1 MSRDPD
7 EPRHPK
13 RAGPKPGPK
22 RPAAPPHTGSI
33 REGDE
38 TFQPAAPK
46 PARAA
51 PSSKPKRRA
60 DDLDSPLPES
70 GGPGRLERLVFGSIS
85 TAHLAKF
92 CRQFAA
98 YQEAGVDLLKSLTS
112 LERQFA
118 RTALGPVLGRLQL
131 AVRRGDALSEA
142 MSREQRAFDSLFL
155 SMIRVAEARGG
166 VPETL
171 RMLADHY
178 EARQRLMRQARSA
191 MIYPVVVL
199 SIASLVIGLLTV
211 FVLPK
216 MLEMMQEMSNK
227 GSASFPLPTR
237 ILIGLSAF
245 MQHYGW
251 WAVPLALVGSVFVL
265 LRAYRTPVG
274 KSAIDE
280 FCLYIPVLGA
290 LLRKIDTTRFART
303 LSTLLE
309 AGVDLG
315 TSLDLTADVLHLTPF
330 RRVVRGARVNVAEG
344 SELSDA
350 LHASRRFSP
359 DVIAII
365 GTGEDTGKMPESLA
379 KLADDYEEQVT
390 YMVKNLGSLIQ
401 PLLMVVLGG
410 FVLFVVVSFVMA
422 YVTMLGNLM

>member
-1 MSRDPD
+1 
-7 EPRHPK
+7 
-13 RAGPKPGPK
+13 
-22 RPAAPPHTGSI
+22 
-33 REGDE
+33 
-38 TFQPAAPK
+38 
-46 PARAA
+46 
-51 PSSKPKRRA
+51 
-60 DDLDSPLPES
+60 
-70 GGPGRLERLVFGSIS
+70 
-85 TAHLAKF
+85 
-92 CRQFAA
+92 
-98 YQEAGVDLLKSLTS
+98 
-112 LERQFA
+112 
-118 RTALGPVLGRLQL
+118 
-131 AVRRGDALSEA
+131 
-142 MSREQRAFDSLFL
+142 
-155 SMIRVAEARGG
+155 
-166 VPETL
+166 
-171 RMLADHY
+171 
-178 EARQRLMRQARSA
+178 
-191 MIYPVVVL
+191 
-199 SIASLVIGLLTV
+199 
-211 FVLPK
+211 
-216 MLEMMQEMSNK
+216 
-227 GSASFPLPTR
+227 
-237 ILIGLSAF
+237 

-265 LRAYRTPVG
+265 LRAYRTPAG

-280 FCLYIPVLGA
+280 LCLYIPVLGS

-330 RRVVRGARVNVAEG
+330 RRVVRGARVNVVEG

-350 LHASRRFSP
+350 LNASRRFSP

-422 YVTMLGNLM
+422 YVTMLGSLM